1 MAEVKK
7 YWKGLEELKENSPI
21 MDNLRQNEFASE
33 MPVEDFLGNGEMLAG
48 AQTSRRDFL
57 KYLGFSTAAA
67 ALAACEAP
75 IVESI
80 PYVVKPDSVLP
91 GVPNYYATTYYDGN
105 DFASILVKTREG
117 RPIKVDANREAPFNG
132 SANARVQAAALSLYD
147 NSRLKA
153 PLKDGA
159 EVIWSDIL
167 LEVKNKVANSKSTV
181 LLSNTI
187 VSPTMSSAVQQ
198 FASEHPNFRHVSYDA
213 FSLSGKLDAWQTLT
227 GRRALPLYDI
237 SKVGL
242 IVSIGADFL
251 SDYNGQSMTSDYS
264 KARELSKDMA
274 RHIQFES
281 VMSLSGSNADKRVR
295 VKPSEQSQVLL
306 AIYNEIAKAKGEATL
321 SSPNLDAKLMKDAT
335 ETAKELLSA
344 KSSVVFIGGNRKD
357 DEVICFG
364 INKLLGNI
372 DSTVLANRRSR
383 LRSGDDSALS
393 QLIADMN
400 SGKIEVILLD
410 SVNPVYNVL
419 GFAEALAK
427 VEYKVSIAERLD
439 ETSSLSQIVLP
450 MNHGFESWT
459 DALPADGVLTIGQP
473 LIRPLFNTMQR
484 EEILLAVMGVSAKY
498 YDYLKNFWTGSIL
511 TAGMGWN
518 QAVHDG
524 YYKAELTETES
535 GEQSYE
541 LAEDISTQ
549 LSASAKEISS
559 LKSGGTEIA
568 FYQKASMGVGV
579 LSNNPWLQ
587 EMPDPLTRASWDNYL
602 TISASQ
608 AKELGL
614 ENYNTSNGSLNG
626 SKVDLTVNGVSL
638 QGVPVY
644 IQPGQTYGSVGLAI
658 GYGRTLAGKA
668 GNNVGV
674 NAFMLIKDGMHSA
687 ADVRIEKSAAEDH
700 EFACVQLHHT
710 MMGRDIVREISLDTF
725 LNKPAKANGEGWN
738 ERTTF
743 ETYEGALTSSEAN
756 LWKDF
761 DHKTGH
767 FWNLSIDLTKCIGCG
782 ACVIACHAENNVPVV
797 GKDEVR
803 RSRDMHWLRI
813 DRYFSSDMNEEVA
826 HESNIGAI
834 DMFNAMEEPSES
846 PEVVFQPVMCQ
857 HCNHAPCETVCP
869 VAATTHS
876 AEGLNHMAYNRCI
889 GTRYCANN
897 CPYKVRRFNWFL
909 YHDNQDQFD
918 VNYAMNDDLG
928 KMVLNP
934 DVTVRSRGVMEK
946 CSMCIQRI
954 QYGKLEAKKEGRPVE
969 DGEIQ
974 TACAQA
980 CDTGAIRFGDANDT
994 KSEIAK
1000 LKKDDRMYHLLDEVG
1015 TQPSVFYQTKVRNKA

>member
-7 YWKGLEELKENSPI
+7 YWKGLEELKESSPI

-91 GVPNYYATTYYDGN
+91 GVPNYYASNYYDGH

-117 RPIKVDANREAPFNG
+117 RPIKVDANRDAPFNG

-147 NSRLKA
+147 NSRLKSA
-153 PLKDGA
+153 VKEGQEVEWSSILA
-159 EVIWSDIL
+159 EVSK
-167 LEVKNKVANSKSTV
+167 EVAKAKSAV

-187 VSPTMSSAVQQ
+187 ISPTI
-198 FASEHPNFRHVSYDA
+198 SEAISEFELTHSNFKHISYDA
-213 FSLSGKLDAWQTLT
+213 LSLSGKLDAWQELT
-227 GRRALPLYDI
+227 GRRALPCYNI
-237 SKVGL
+237 SQVGL

-264 KARELSKDMA
+264 KSRELSKNMA

-306 AIYNEIAKAKGEATL
+306 AIYNELAKAKGESQLA
-321 SSPNLDAKLMKDAT
+321 SANLDAKLMQDAAN
-335 ETAKELLSA
+335 TAKELMKASA
-344 KSSVVFIGGNRKD
+344 SVVFVGGNKKE
-357 DEVICFG
+357 DEVLCYA
-364 INKLLGNI
+364 INKLLGNL
-372 DSTVLANRRSR
+372 DRSVLVSKRSR
-383 LRSGDDSALS
+383 LRAGNDKALN
-393 QLIADMN
+393 QLIAEMN
-400 SGKIEVILLD
+400 AGKVDVLILD
-410 SVNPVYNVL
+410 SVNPVYNVR
-419 GFAEALAK
+419 GFEEALAK
-427 VEYKVSIAERLD
+427 VKYKVAIADRLD
-439 ETSSLSQIVLP
+439 ETSSKSNVVLP
-450 MNHGFESWT
+450 MHHGFESWS
-459 DALPADGVLTIGQP
+459 DALPVDGVFNLGQP

-484 EEILLAVMGVSAKY
+484 EEILLAVMGNSSKY
-498 YDYLKNFWTGSIL
+498 YDYLRSYWSSNIL
-511 TAGMGWN
+511 PMGMGWN

-524 YYKAELTETES
+524 FYMSEKSEIEAGEASSELVTNYDEIVASS
-535 GEQSYE
+535 GKQ
-541 LAEDISTQ
+541 IST
-549 LSASAKEISS
+549 AKAAGIEIS
-559 LKSGGTEIA
+559 
-568 FYQKASMGVGV
+568 FYQKASMGVGI

-602 TISASQ
+602 TMSASQ

-614 ENYNTSNGSLNG
+614 ENSNTSNGSLNG
-626 SKVDLTVNGVSL
+626 SKVDITVNGITL
-638 QGVPVY
+638 TEVPVY
-644 IQPGQTYGSVGLAI
+644 IQPGQTYGTVGLAL
-658 GYGRTLAGKA
+658 GYGRTMAGKA

-674 NAFMLIKDGMHSA
+674 NAFVLLQDGMHSA
-687 ADVRIEKSAAEDH
+687 SDVRIEKSASDDH

-710 MMGRDIVREISLDTF
+710 MMGRDIVREVTLDTF

-738 ERTTF
+738 ERTTY
-743 ETYEGALTSSEAN
+743 ETYEGALTSDDAN

-826 HESNIGAI
+826 QEGNIGAI

-954 QYGKLEAKKEGRPVE
+954 QYGKLEAKKEGRPVA

-980 CDTGAIRFGDANDT
+980 CDTGAIRFGDANDSQ
-994 KSEIAK
+994 SEIAK

>member
-21 MDNLRQNEFASE
+21 MDNLRKNEFASE

-80 PYVVKPDSVLP
+80 PYVVKPDSVMP
-91 GVPNYYATTYYDGN
+91 GIPSYYATSYYDGH

-117 RPIKVDANREAPFNG
+117 RPIKVDSNKDAPFNG

-147 NSRLKA
+147 NSRLKS
-153 PLKDGA
+153 PIKSGEQVD
-159 EVIWSDIL
+159 WSEIIS
-167 LEVKNKVANSKSTV
+167 EVKGKIESAESVV

-187 VSPTMSSAVQQ
+187 LSPSISSAIEA
-198 FASEHPNFRHVSYDA
+198 FAGAKTNFEHVSYDA
-213 FSLSGKLDAWQTLT
+213 LSLSGKLNAWQAVT

-237 SKVGL
+237 SKVSL

-251 SDYNGQSMTSDYS
+251 GDYNGQSMTPAYS
-264 KARELSKDMA
+264 KSRELTKNMA
-274 RHIQFES
+274 RHIQFETI
-281 VMSLSGSNADKRVR
+281 MSLSGSNADKRVR

-306 AIYNEIAKAKGEATL
+306 AIYNAIAKAKGESQLAAPKL
-321 SSPNLDAKLMKDAT
+321 GIKLAQDAQA
-335 ETAKELLSA
+335 AAAELL
-344 KSSVVFIGGNRKD
+344 KSEASVVFVGGNSID
-357 DEVICFG
+357 DETICYG
-364 INKLLGNI
+364 INRLLGNLER
-372 DSTVLANRRSR
+372 SVLVNKRSK
-383 LRSGDDSALS
+383 LRTGDDKAVG
-393 QLIADMN
+393 QLISDMN
-400 SGKIEVILLD
+400 AGKVDMLLLD
-410 SVNPVYNVL
+410 SVNPVYNVS
-419 GFAEALAK
+419 GFAEALGK
-427 VEYKVSIAERLD
+427 VKYKVSISDRLD
-439 ETSSLSQIVLP
+439 ETSSLCDVVLP
-450 MNHGFESWT
+450 KHHGFESWT
-459 DALPADGVLTIGQP
+459 DALPVDGVFTLGQP
-473 LIRPLFNTMQR
+473 LIRPLFDTMQR
-484 EEILLAVMGVSAKY
+484 EEILLGAMGISTKY
-498 YDYLKNFWTGSIL
+498 YDYLKQFWTSTIL
-511 TAGMGWN
+511 SGGIGWN
-518 QAVHDG
+518 QVVHDG
-524 YYKAELTETES
+524 YYVPQVNENAILEDSSEASSNIPQLLVNSANNIVSRKA
-535 GEQSYE
+535 
-541 LAEDISTQ
+541 
-549 LSASAKEISS
+549 
-559 LKSGGTEIA
+559 GGTEIA
-568 FYQKASMGVGV
+568 FYQKASMGVGT

-587 EMPDPLTRASWDNYL
+587 EMPDPLTRTSWDNYL
-602 TISASQ
+602 TMSASQ
-608 AKELGL
+608 AKELEL

-626 SKVDLTVNGVSL
+626 SKVDLTVNGKTLS
-638 QGVPVY
+638 GVPVY
-644 IQPGQTYGSVGLAI
+644 IQPGQTYGTVGLAL
-658 GYGRTLAGKA
+658 GYGRTMAGKA

-674 NAFMLIKDGMHSA
+674 NAFTLITEGSHNASE
-687 ADVRIEKSAAEDH
+687 VRIEKSAAEDH

-710 MMGRDIVREISLDTF
+710 MMGRDIVREVSLDTF
-725 LNKPAKANGEGWN
+725 LNKPAKANGKGWN
-738 ERTTF
+738 ERTTY
-743 ETYEGALTSSEAN
+743 ETYEGALNSDEAN
-756 LWKDF
+756 LWEDF

-797 GKDEVR
+797 GKDEIR

-813 DRYFSSDMNEEVA
+813 DRYFSSDMNEETA
-826 HESNIGAI
+826 EAEDIGTI
-834 DMFNAMEEPSES
+834 DMFNAMEDPSES

-954 QYGKLEAKKEGRPVE
+954 QYGKLEAKKEGRPVQ

-994 KSEIAK
+994 DSEIAK